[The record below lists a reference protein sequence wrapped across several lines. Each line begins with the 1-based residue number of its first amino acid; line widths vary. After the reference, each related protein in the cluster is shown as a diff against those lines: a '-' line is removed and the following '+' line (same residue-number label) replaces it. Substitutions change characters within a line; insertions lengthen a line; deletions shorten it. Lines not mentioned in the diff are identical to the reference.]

1 MTTSNTI
8 GNPTSPPVSPP
19 PPTPPASLGT
29 LTDSEQRIWNTLVG
43 DTGTASATQAII
55 NSRALNAGAAAINSG
70 AASTVTVTPKGDV
83 TTVTTTP
90 DTTKPGTN
98 VTNTGTASATD
109 TGVKVTV
116 PVPSTTP
123 VTEDDD
129 AYVFTDANNKEIEV
143 KTSEYDSWT
152 PAQQLAWQTSEGL
165 INSKPPVNTPSYVPD
180 STGKDTSVLA
190 RYTNSDGTID
200 IRAALAG
207 GVTADYITQHTGA
220 SLSDIS
226 TAKAINKV
234 NSVLKAN
241 KDGTYNTDDIKAAV
255 SSGKLTQVDV
265 DVVFG
270 TQTTRQPALPIVLRL
285 PVTLH
290 HTVKTNGTPIL
301 QAARY
306 RKAPLS
312 LATMPRRV
320 L

>member
-8 GNPTSPPVSPP
+8 GNPTPPAVSSPPQP
-19 PPTPPASLGT
+19 PPASLGA

-109 TGVKVTV
+109 TGVNVSV

-152 PAQQLAWQTSEGL
+152 PAQQLAWQTSQGL

-180 STGKDTSVLA
+180 STGKLA
-190 RYTNSDGTID
+190 RWDGNRAGILELVPQGEWARRVEGFTRDTLELLDRWEVDEID
-200 IRAALAG
+200 QLLR
-207 GVTADYITQHTGA
+207 
-220 SLSDIS
+220 
-226 TAKAINKV
+226 
-234 NSVLKAN
+234 LK
-241 KDGTYNTDDIKAAV
+241 
-255 SSGKLTQVDV
+255 QMVDV
-265 DVVFG
+265 D
-270 TQTTRQPALPIVLRL
+270 RI
-285 PVTLH
+285 
-290 HTVKTNGTPIL
+290 
-301 QAARY
+301 
-306 RKAPLS
+306 
-312 LATMPRRV
+312 
-320 L
+320 

>member
-1 MTTSNTI
+1 
-8 GNPTSPPVSPP
+8 
-19 PPTPPASLGT
+19 LGT

-55 NSRALNAGAAAINSG
+55 NSRALNAGAAAENSG

-98 VTNTGTASATD
+98 VTNTGKASATD
-109 TGVKVTV
+109 AGVNVSV

-123 VTEDDD
+123 VTEDDN

-220 SLSDIS
+220 SLSDINM
-226 TAKAINKV
+226 AKAINKV
-234 NSVLKAN
+234 TSALKAN
-241 KDGTYNTDDIKAAV
+241 KDGTYNTGDIKAAIA
-255 SSGKLTQVDV
+255 SGKLTQADV
-265 DVVFG
+265 NVVFG